1 MAVEQQGKA
10 NKMDEFQLRV
20 FWRRWAEL
28 VQREAEVAR

>member
-1 MAVEQQGKA
+1 MADEQQGKA

-28 VQREAEVAR
+28 VQREAEVAQ